1 MKTLKYSFYTTFLLF
16 FIFVYTVFYTTY
28 GIRTLLNI
36 ADGMTE
42 AKVSAD
48 VIHGSLY
55 KGVAIRNLVFDDS
68 ESFVSVD
75 ELSLQWQIF
84 ALLSGRLYFPY
95 ITALNTRISLS
106 GSPTN
111 ETPVIKDVWLPPLSI
126 ETLTMDKI
134 VVMQADKTQLLQLDT
149 LQFNLAY
156 KKDKYN
162 LQNVQIK
169 NKKLAIYANGSVEFP
184 EPFNSRLTSQIV
196 VTANNKTDFTA
207 DL

>member
-84 ALLSGRLYFPY
+84 ALLSGRLYFTNNNPLKKPK
-95 ITALNTRISLS
+95 IMS
-106 GSPTN
+106 G
-111 ETPVIKDVWLPPLSI
+111 
-126 ETLTMDKI
+126 
-134 VVMQADKTQLLQLDT
+134 
-149 LQFNLAY
+149 
-156 KKDKYN
+156 
-162 LQNVQIK
+162 
-169 NKKLAIYANGSVEFP
+169 
-184 EPFNSRLTSQIV
+184 
-196 VTANNKTDFTA
+196 
-207 DL
+207 